1 MQAMPKRP
9 GGADRTVPASTF
21 PTSQSSTLADAALPR
36 RARHALE
43 RLLVDVRAEM
53 GQQLP
58 QLLQDTELMLARTAP
73 GGDAKLEAARYAS
86 MRSLGGGTATVT
98 RRFMAQIEGSLA
110 QLQTTR
116 RKHADPG
123 DMPPVLTLSLLDEEA
138 VSDQSVL
145 DTMASRIESRNSLGL
160 QLLGQRFGVLAGA
173 PAFDGESLP
182 LGPQALCNAL
192 ADAIEALELSRYA
205 RMQLFQ
211 QFEKAMSTFYPAMVD
226 ALNARLAQD
235 GILPHLSFVPVRV
248 RPGSVAPA
256 AARAAKEAEDQQAQ
270 GGGQGGGNASGGG
283 APGAGSTAA
292 GGRGGQPSGPGE
304 VSPRGWAPGAAQA
317 PAKPA
322 NAGFALLQNL
332 LKRRRVLLAKLKPGG
347 IDERVRE
354 PLRRD
359 EVLDAL
365 QRMRNTAT
373 KADTLADYRQ
383 ILLAQA
389 RQMHGHG
396 VALADADSDSFDL
409 LTLFTTQL
417 QRDLRKSSPGEALVE
432 RLRLPLAQLALRDH
446 RFFTDAAHP
455 ARQILSAVSVAG
467 APWLADD
474 DMDSQWL
481 GLLQR
486 AVSSV
491 QQDSDGAFDTF
502 VEANQTL
509 QSGLQAL
516 ARKAE
521 MTERRQVEAARGREK
536 LALARQRAH
545 AEIQRLLHGRDLPRF
560 HTILME
566 QAWADVLSLVHLR
579 SGEQSGDWQQLLDVT
594 ERIIDAS
601 TAEAPAAADP
611 DFIDQVRAALEQVGY
626 HAEDAN
632 AIARQLA
639 NGRGETD
646 DLASRTELLVQL
658 RARARLGEG
667 NAAAPSAG
675 GSTHAAPGPDVQA
688 AHEQL
693 RALQRQAWI
702 ELDEDEHPVRRRL
715 AWVSAGSGQALVVNR
730 RGLRVGNDD
739 LDALARKLAAGRMRL
754 LEADPTPAESA
765 WDTTMNS
772 LQRIAMS
779 EGPLDGE
786 LGHGD

>member
-1 MQAMPKRP
+1 M
-9 GGADRTVPASTF
+9 PASTF

-58 QLLQDTELMLARTAP
+58 QLLQDTELMLARTEP

-86 MRSLGGGTATVT
+86 MRSLGGGAATVT
-98 RRFMAQIEGSLA
+98 RRFMEQIEGSLA
-110 QLQTTR
+110 HLQASR
-116 RKHADPG
+116 RKHADPA
-123 DMPPVLTLSLLDEEA
+123 DMPPVLTLSLLDDET

-145 DTMASRIESRNSLGL
+145 DTMASRIEARNSLGL

-182 LGPQALCNAL
+182 LGPYALCNAL
-192 ADAIEALELSRYA
+192 ADAIEALDLSRYA

-211 QFEKAMSTFYPAMVD
+211 QFEKAMTAFYPAMVD

-256 AARAAKEAEDQQAQ
+256 AARAAKEAEGQQAQ
-270 GGGQGGGNASGGG
+270 GGGAGTGG
-283 APGAGSTAA
+283 ASDGAAGGMPGAGHAAA
-292 GGRGGQPSGPGE
+292 GNRGGQAPAPGDTSG
-304 VSPRGWAPGAAQA
+304 RGWAPGDVQRQ
-317 PAKPA
+317 AKPA
-322 NAGFALLQNL
+322 DAGFALLQNL

-347 IDERVRE
+347 NDERVRE

-373 KADTLADYRQ
+373 KADTVADYRQ

-467 APWLADD
+467 ARWLADD

-579 SGEQSGDWQQLLDVT
+579 SGEHSGDWQQLLEVT

-601 TAEAPAAADP
+601 TADTPPATDP
-611 DFIDQVRAALEQVGY
+611 GFIEQIRAALEQVGY
-626 HAEDAN
+626 HAEDAH

-667 NAAAPSAG
+667 NAVALPAGAAQQGATS
-675 GSTHAAPGPDVQA
+675 PDTQA
-688 AHEQL
+688 ALAQL
-693 RALQRQAWI
+693 RALQRPAWI

-730 RGLRVGNDD
+730 RGLRVGDDD
-739 LDALARKLAAGRMRL
+739 LDTLARKLAAGRMRL
-754 LEADPTPAESA
+754 LEADPSPAESA
-765 WDTTMNS
+765 WETTMNS

-786 LGHGD
+786 PGYGS

>member
-1 MQAMPKRP
+1 M
-9 GGADRTVPASTF
+9 PASTF
-21 PTSQSSTLADAALPR
+21 PTSQTTTLAEAALPR

-58 QLLQDTELMLARTAP
+58 QLLQDAELALARTAP
-73 GGDAKLEAARYAS
+73 GNDPKLEAARFSS
-86 MRSLGGGTATVT
+86 MRSLGGGAAAVT

-110 QLQTTR
+110 HLQAAR
-116 RKHADPG
+116 RKHADPS

-145 DTMASRIESRNSLGL
+145 ENMANRIEARNSLGL

-182 LGPQALCNAL
+182 LGPYALCNAL

-211 QFEKAMSTFYPAMVD
+211 QFEKAMTAFYPAMVD
-226 ALNARLAQD
+226 ALNARLGQD

-270 GGGQGGGNASGGG
+270 GGGGHGGAGATGGASQPGGGGGG
-283 APGAGSTAA
+283 GHAGAGHAAGMA
-292 GGRGGQPSGPGE
+292 GGRGMQAPAGTES
-304 VSPRGWAPGAAQA
+304 SNRGWAPGSPQQPA

-332 LKRRRVLLAKLKPGG
+332 LKRRRVLLAKLRPGG
-347 IDERVRE
+347 NDERVRE

-396 VALADADSDSFDL
+396 VTLADADSDSFDL
-409 LTLFTTQL
+409 LALFTAQL
-417 QRDLRKSSPGEALVE
+417 HRDLRKASPGEALVE

-467 APWLADD
+467 AHWLADD

-545 AEIQRLLHGRDLPRF
+545 AEIERLLHGRDLPRF
-560 HTILME
+560 HSILME

-579 SGEQSGDWQQLLDVT
+579 SGEHSADWQQLLDVT
-594 ERIIDAS
+594 ARIIDAS
-601 TAEAPAAADP
+601 TADAPQEADP
-611 DFIDQVRAALEQVGY
+611 EFVAQVRGALEQVGY

-639 NGRGETD
+639 HGRSETD

-667 NAAAPSAG
+667 NAAAAP
-675 GSTHAAPGPDVQA
+675 AAEASA
-688 AHEQL
+688 AHGPEERAAREQL
-693 RALQRQAWI
+693 RALQRPVWI
-702 ELDEDEHPVRRRL
+702 ELEDDDQSLRRRL
-715 AWVSAGSGQALVVNR
+715 AWVSANSGQALVVNR

-739 LDALARKLAAGRMRL
+739 LEALARKLAAGRMRL
-754 LEADPTPAESA
+754 LDGDPTPAEAA
-765 WDTTMNS
+765 WDATMNS

-786 LGHGD
+786 PGYGD

>member
-1 MQAMPKRP
+1 M
-9 GGADRTVPASTF
+9 PASTF
-21 PTSQSSTLADAALPR
+21 PTSQTTTLADAALPR

-58 QLLQDTELMLARTAP
+58 QLLQDAELALARTAP
-73 GGDAKLEAARYAS
+73 ATDAKLEAARFSS
-86 MRSLGGGTATVT
+86 MRSLGGGASTVV

-110 QLQTTR
+110 HLQAAR
-116 RKHADPG
+116 HKHAEPG
-123 DMPPVLTLSLLDEEA
+123 DMPPVLALSLLDEEA

-145 DTMASRIESRNSLGL
+145 ETIASRIEARNSLGL

-173 PAFDGESLP
+173 PAFDGDNLP

-192 ADAIEALELSRYA
+192 AEAIEALELSRYA

-211 QFEKAMSTFYPAMVD
+211 QFEKAMSGFYPAMVD

-256 AARAAKEAEDQQAQ
+256 AARAAKEAEEQHQAQ
-270 GGGQGGGNASGGG
+270 GGGVAGTGVPGG
-283 APGAGSTAA
+283 ASPPPGGTAA
-292 GGRGGQPSGPGE
+292 AMAMPGGAEG
-304 VSPRGWAPGAAQA
+304 RGWAPGSSQQPL

-322 NAGFALLQNL
+322 NPGFALLQNL
-332 LKRRRVLLAKLKPGG
+332 LKRRRVLLAKLRPGG
-347 IDERVRE
+347 NDERVRE

-359 EVLDAL
+359 EVLDGL
-365 QRMRNTAT
+365 QRMRSTAT

-396 VALADADSDSFDL
+396 VTLADADSDSFDL
-409 LTLFTTQL
+409 LTLFTAQL
-417 QRDLRKSSPGEALVE
+417 QRDLRKASPGEALVE

-455 ARQILSAVSVAG
+455 ARQILNAVSVAG
-467 APWLADD
+467 APWLGED

-545 AEIQRLLHGRDLPRF
+545 AEIDRLRHGRDLPRF
-560 HTILME
+560 HSILLD

-579 SGEQSGDWQQLLDVT
+579 SGEHSADWQQLLEVT
-594 ERIIDAS
+594 ARIIDAS
-601 TAEAPAAADP
+601 ASEAPQDADP
-611 DFIDQVRAALEQVGY
+611 AFVAQVRGALEQVGY
-626 HAEDAN
+626 HADDAG

-639 NGRGETD
+639 NGRSESD

-667 NAAAPSAG
+667 SAAA
-675 GSTHAAPGPDVQA
+675 TAADPDAAAHGPDERA
-688 AHEQL
+688 ARDQL
-693 RALQRQAWI
+693 RALQRPVWV
-702 ELDEDEHPVRRRL
+702 EFLGGEHPLRRRL
-715 AWVSAGSGQALVVNR
+715 AWVSANAGQALVVNR
-730 RGLRVGNDD
+730 RGLRVGEDD
-739 LDALARKLAAGRMRL
+739 LDTLARLLASGGMRL
-754 LEADPTPAESA
+754 LDGDPTPAESA
-765 WDTTMNS
+765 WEATLNS
-772 LQRIAMS
+772 LQRIALG

-786 LGHGD
+786 AVHGN